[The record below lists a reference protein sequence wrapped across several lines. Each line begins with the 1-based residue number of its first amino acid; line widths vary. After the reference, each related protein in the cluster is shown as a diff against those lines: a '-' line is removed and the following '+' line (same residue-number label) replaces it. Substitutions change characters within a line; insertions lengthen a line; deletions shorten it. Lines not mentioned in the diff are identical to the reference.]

1 MTYLLFVQVKLI
13 FYKIKSINNEIKQ
26 KTLMATDITING
38 LFPAV
43 RNEQLSKQQT
53 DIFSTTFVGID
64 FGTSTTVV
72 SISYLDKETKDIKT
86 KTLWLNQKQYD
97 GTPMSSQK
105 IPTVIAWYNNQLL
118 VGHGAADLKHKL
130 KKGINVWYSFK
141 MELGEDLGSK
151 YYNSELNRKSKYTIL
166 NPKDATKVFFQYLKG
181 QIDRIVRDE
190 NLSTNLKYAVSIP
203 ASFEANQRKELV
215 VALEQNGMAINKQA
229 LIDEPNAA
237 FLSYVQKSN
246 IENNPL
252 KIPDGD
258 NPKVLVF
265 DFGAGTCDVSIIE
278 LGKDL
283 NGIYSKNLSISKFEK
298 IGGDDLDRFIASEY
312 LFIQLLAENN
322 LTKADFKTPEKN
334 RIITQLLK
342 AAEQLKILICDTVAL
357 QMNDKLLPTLAIA
370 KNHVSLGYTIEID
383 SKKGLLNL
391 TEPKLSYQEF
401 SESMKPF
408 LKTNSLIP
416 KKGSEGQN
424 DFVSVFSPIHSA
436 MKKANLTKSEIDYV
450 LFIGGSCKNP
460 YVQNALKEYFTDSDL
475 LIPTDLQTHVSA
487 GAAIHSLIYN
497 GFNKNIIQPITSEP
511 FLVITKDESA
521 KVILRAGTHIPCD
534 LIIIDDLVT
543 TRDGQQAI
551 ELPICIGNPNKLL
564 YNIKIVCEDASG
576 FKKNTPVRL
585 ELEINADKLLLARA
599 SAVGKSV
606 FVEAINPFANKD
618 LTAEER
624 IVLKAERQANI
635 EAEQNNGKPTK
646 QGLTNLYEAYE
657 LVDNNFRAA
666 ETLELLNE
674 LYPSVSNYNQIGVLY
689 SSAGHS
695 DKALEFYELAF
706 ENNKNATTAFNF
718 AYKHKYTN
726 KEKFKEILEESLRLD
741 PNKPHSLYE
750 LGRLLKK
757 ENDEKGNEMINKAFE
772 TWKLKYNTNSMS
784 ESDYSWLSSAADEL
798 GMSDFAQQV
807 RESQPV
813 FKGEELYNSENLT
826 QTYIEEGLITQ

>member
-1 MTYLLFVQVKLI
+1 
-13 FYKIKSINNEIKQ
+13 
-26 KTLMATDITING
+26 MATDITINS

-43 RNEQLSKQQT
+43 KNIQLSKQQS
-53 DIFSTTFVGID
+53 DIFNSTFIGID

-72 SISYLDKETKDIKT
+72 SISYLDRNTKDIKT

-97 GTPMSSQK
+97 GTPMSSEK
-105 IPTVIAWYNNQLL
+105 VPTVIALYNKLIL
-118 VGHGAADLKHKL
+118 VGQGAADLKHQL

-141 MELGEDLGSK
+141 MELGEDLGTK
-151 YYNSELNRKSKYTIL
+151 YYNSELDRNSRFKIL
-166 NPKDATKVFFQYLKG
+166 NPKDATIVFFQYIKRE
-181 QIDRIVRDE
+181 IDRIVVAED
-190 NLSTNLKYAVSIP
+190 LPANLKFAVSIP
-203 ASFEANQRKELV
+203 ASFEANQRNELV
-215 VALEQNGMAINKQA
+215 QALEQNGMAINKQA

-252 KIPDGD
+252 RIPDGA

-283 NGIYSKNLSISKFEK
+283 NGVFSKNLSISKFEK
-298 IGGDDLDRFIASEY
+298 IGGDDLDRYIALEY
-312 LFIQLLAENN
+312 LFPQLLNENK

-357 QMNDKLLPTLAIA
+357 KMNNKLLPTMAIA
-370 KNHVSLGYTIEID
+370 KDNVSLGYTIEID
-383 SKKGLLNL
+383 SKNGLLKV
-391 TEPKLSYQEF
+391 TEPKLTYQEF
-401 SESMKPF
+401 NTSMKTF
-408 LKTNSLIP
+408 LKTNTLLP
-416 KKGSEGQN
+416 VKGSEGQN
-424 DFVSVFSPIHSA
+424 DFVSIFSPIHTA
-436 MKKANLTKSEIDYV
+436 LKKANLTKSEIDYV

-475 LIPTDLQTHVSA
+475 LIPNDLQTHVSA

-511 FLVITKDESA
+511 FLVITKDEVA
-521 KVILRAGTHIPCD
+521 RVILRAGTHIPCD

-543 TRDGQQAI
+543 TTDGQQAI
-551 ELPICIGNPNKLL
+551 ELPICIGNKNKLL
-564 YNIKIVCEDASG
+564 YNIKIICEDPSG
-576 FKKNTPVRL
+576 FKKNTQVRL

-599 SAVGKSV
+599 SAAGKSV

-618 LTAEER
+618 LTTEER

-646 QGLTNLYEAYE
+646 QGLTNLYKAYE
-657 LVDNNFRAA
+657 LIGNDFRAA

-689 SSAGHS
+689 SKAGYNE
-695 DKALEFYELAF
+695 KAIEFYELAF
-706 ENNKNATTAFNF
+706 ENNKNGTTAFNF
-718 AYKHKYTN
+718 AHSLKIKN
-726 KEKFKEILEESLRLD
+726 KEKFKEILTESLQLE
-741 PNKPHSLYE
+741 PNKPHTLYE
-750 LGRLLKK
+750 LGKLLKQ
-757 ENDEKGNEMINKAFE
+757 EKDKKGIEMIKQAFDNWKNK
-772 TWKLKYNTNSMS
+772 YDTNSMS
-784 ESDYSWLSSAADEL
+784 DSDYSWLSSAADEL
-798 GMSDFAQQV
+798 GMKDFAQQV
-807 RESQPV
+807 RQSKPI
-813 FKGEELYNSENLT
+813 FKGEELYNRNNLT
-826 QTYIEEGLITQ
+826 KTNIEEGLIKK